1 MNAALIYRPNSR
13 KLTWFAF
20 ACAIAIHLTA
30 VAIAENTSKPVV
42 VNVIP
47 DSFDPPVVG
56 IDENPPPM
64 PQEEETI
71 TPPITDQ
78 NEFAE
83 DDVKPPPIRP
93 RKKAAVSPVFRS
105 IGIGTG
111 KTTHSG
117 SAKTLALY
125 APRPDYPYEARRTGT
140 TGSGVAQ
147 LTVNFVAGNVI
158 NARMAQSTGSVILD
172 RATVD
177 ALQRWR
183 FKPGVA
189 ENIDVPVTYT
199 LTGVSY

>member
-1 MNAALIYRPNSR
+1 MNKALIYRPNNR
-13 KLTWFAF
+13 RLIWIAF
-20 ACAIAIHLTA
+20 VCAITIHLGAIAIA
-30 VAIAENTSKPVV
+30 GNNSKPFV

-56 IDENPPPM
+56 VDENPPPM

-78 NEFAE
+78 HQFVE
-83 DDVKPPPIRP
+83 DNVKPPPTRP
-93 RKKAAVSPVFRS
+93 RKKAPVSPVFRS
-105 IGIGTG
+105 IGIGMG

-125 APRPDYPYEARRTGT
+125 APRPNYPYEARRTGT

-147 LTVNFVAGNVI
+147 LTVNSVAGNVI
-158 NARMAQSTGSVILD
+158 NARMAQSTGSAILD
-172 RATVD
+172 RATLE
-177 ALQRWR
+177 ALQRWQ

-199 LTGVSY
+199 LTGISY